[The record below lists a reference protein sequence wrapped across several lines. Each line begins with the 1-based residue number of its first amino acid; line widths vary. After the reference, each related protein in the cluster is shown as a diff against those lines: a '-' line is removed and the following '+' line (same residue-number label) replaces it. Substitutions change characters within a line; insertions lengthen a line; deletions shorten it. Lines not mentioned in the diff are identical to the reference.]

1 MTYQTI
7 DLLVENGLA
16 HLVLNNSQP
25 GNPMGEVFCREF
37 GEAANELAGRSD
49 VRAVLL
55 RAEGDFFSVGGDLS
69 LFSRDLDKASTE
81 VLNGTYN
88 LHMGLARLLRM
99 DAPIVGCAHAGAAGG
114 AVSLLSNC
122 DLVFAAD
129 TATFTAAY
137 ARLGF
142 TCDLG
147 ATVGL
152 ASRMGIARAR
162 RFLLLNESLDAE
174 EAAAAG
180 LVDHVVTQGGVT
192 ERALAAARDLAV
204 GPTRAYGDL
213 RRLVGKAL
221 GTPLES
227 QLEDEAQS
235 LARAAATADGREGIT
250 AFTQRRRPHF
260 SGF

>member
-1 MTYQTI
+1 MQHQTI
-7 DLLVENGLA
+7 DLLVEDGLA
-16 HLVLNNSQP
+16 HVVLNDAEP
-25 GNPMGEVFCREF
+25 GKPMGEVFCRES
-37 GEAANELAGRSD
+37 GEVAHELAKHSG

-55 RAEGDFFSVGGDLS
+55 RAEGAFFSVGGDVS
-69 LFSRDLDKASTE
+69 LFSRDLDRAATE

-88 LHMGLARLLRM
+88 LHMGLTRLLRM
-99 DAPIVGCAHAGAAGG
+99 DAPIVACAHGTAAGG

-129 TATFTAAY
+129 DARFTAAY
-137 ARLGF
+137 TQLGF

-147 ATVGL
+147 GTVGL

-162 RFLLLNESLDAE
+162 RFLLLNETLDAD

-180 LVDHVVTQGGVT
+180 LVDHVVRDGRVA
-192 ERALAAARDLAV
+192 ERALAAAEELAA

-213 RRLVGKAL
+213 RRLVGRAL
-221 GTPLES
+221 ATPLET

-250 AFTQRRRPHF
+250 AFTQRRQPNF
-260 SGF
+260 SGS